1 MASLHSVP
9 AGIGPAVRRFGPSL
23 LRLAAG
29 VTVLWFL
36 VRQLGAAPFEDGLRA
51 VTWQAVV
58 AAVTLTALTT
68 VCSAWRWRVVARAL
82 GVDIGLP
89 GAAGAYYRSLFL
101 NSVLPGGILGDVHRA
116 VMHGRR
122 AGDVARGVRAVAWER
137 LCGQVIQAVVTAV
150 VLLTLPSPV
159 RPALPYVLAGIAGVA
174 GCAALVVRGA
184 ARRGRSRLTRA
195 ARAIAADLRRGLLA
209 RGVWP
214 QLTLASVLVVAGHTA
229 TFVIAARV
237 AGCTAPLGEL
247 VALLMVVQTA
257 AVIPLSIGGWGPRE
271 GAAAWAFAAA
281 GLGAATGVT
290 VATLYAVLMLAA
302 VAPGAGL
309 LLRDAVRR
317 RRGRG
322 HPGEPSRTRSG
333 AADDGGCSRGLTARP
348 VTGAVQAAAIRR
360 RIRIP
365 LRLADGYSTT
375 ATVVTFTGLADAQ
388 QHVALELGQP
398 AAARLPLVRLHS
410 ECLTGDVFGSQR
422 CDCGPQLREAVE
434 RITKHGGY
442 VLYLRQEGRGIGLY
456 DKLDAYALQDRGL
469 DTYDANLAL
478 GHRADER
485 DYTSAAQMLHALG
498 ASRIALLSN
507 NPDKGA
513 QLARLGITIARHVP
527 TALHLTETNA
537 AYLTTKAR
545 RGGHDLLSRS
555 LDRAAEPHQQVGAP
569 GTRSA
574 SRASGPRNQAGGRC
588 RPAHP
593 RPVACRARPASR
605 PGPPVP
611 PSPGDS
617 ATRPGSC

>member
-1 MASLHSVP
+1 M
-9 AGIGPAVRRFGPSL
+9 RRFGPSL
-23 LRLAAG
+23 LRLVAG

-36 VRQLGAAPFEDGLRA
+36 VRHVGAAPFEDGLRA
-51 VTWQAVV
+51 VAWQAVV

-82 GVDIGLP
+82 GADIGLP
-89 GAAGAYYRSLFL
+89 GATGAYYRSLFL
-101 NSVLPGGILGDVHRA
+101 NSVLPGGVLGDVHRA
-116 VMHGRR
+116 VTQGRR
-122 AGDVARGVRAVAWER
+122 TGDVAQGVRAVAWER

-174 GCAALVVRGA
+174 GCAALVVGVA
-184 ARRGRSRLTRA
+184 ARRGRSRPARA
-195 ARAIAADLRRGLLA
+195 ARAVAADLRRGLLVP
-209 RGVWP
+209 GVWP
-214 QLTLASVLVVAGHTA
+214 QVTLASLLVVAGHTA

-247 VALLMVVQTA
+247 IALLMVVQIA
-257 AVIPLSIGGWGPRE
+257 AGIPLSVGGWGPRE

-281 GLGAATGVT
+281 GLGAANGVT
-290 VATLYAVLMLAA
+290 VATLYAVVMLAA

-309 LLRDAVRR
+309 LLGDAIRRR
-317 RRGRG
+317 RRGLG
-322 HPGEPSRTRSG
+322 HSGE
-333 AADDGGCSRGLTARP
+333 SRGPDPAPRTMEAVRGLPAVPGDRPRHAGDEALDRARGRTARP

-360 RIRIP
+360 RIRVP
-365 LRLADGYSTT
+365 LRLADDYSTT
-375 ATVVTFTGLADAQ
+375 ATVISFTGLTDAQ
-388 QHVALELGQP
+388 QHVALELGRP
-398 AAARLPLVRLHS
+398 AVARLPLVRLHS

-469 DTYDANLAL
+469 DTYEANLAL

-498 ASRIALLSN
+498 ANRIALLSN

-513 QLARLGITIARHVP
+513 QLARLGITIARQVP
-527 TALHLTETNA
+527 TALHLTGTNA
-537 AYLTTKAR
+537 AYLATKAR
-545 RGGHDLLSRS
+545 RGGHDLRS
-555 LDRAAEPHQQVGAP
+555 PSFEHAA
-569 GTRSA
+569 
-574 SRASGPRNQAGGRC
+574 GPR
-588 RPAHP
+588 RPADP
-593 RPVACRARPASR
+593 LAGPADLGFEAR
-605 PGPPVP
+605 
-611 PSPGDS
+611 
-617 ATRPGSC
+617 